1 MRRFMYGTHVL
12 LHISVFLFFWALSD
26 FFYTVDHLFGIVA
39 RYSLATAAIVYML
52 LSISP
57 LIFGNS
63 PYNTPMTPLL
73 RAGCITLRII
83 IRSPMLCLRWY
94 RNQPFDLTGLQ
105 YYKGL
110 QFDRALLY
118 SIKAE
123 ERAEELEPYAMEWLF
138 TDDDFS
144 DDDMDKFL
152 ESLPGYM
159 SSSHTKRG
167 QLDVYL
173 TADPILCRIKE
184 HFITCATS
192 VELSD
197 ETRIA
202 RVSFCAK
209 ALWLIFQYSCE
220 CKEKTSVP
228 DKLREESQLQRTYI
242 QGLMDDFRALCVI
255 DDPMIALRASCIRAL
270 AVQGLLSQ
278 LDLPDSRTTETPRF
292 PVFLIPVYKLFFPND
307 NMDIIRQLDDGH
319 TPSAMEIKR
328 IWKSLLHDGPLA
340 NLTTL
345 AQAVRDREH
354 ASPSTLSFCWN
365 VFDILLTQVGAILS
379 EKPTRAQSDFDN
391 FHENIR
397 AYVHDE
403 ERGYR
408 VSPLLEILN
417 TVARGRRLLM
427 VLSSHPKYRNRVG
440 LMFGKEHLRSS
451 SLLEAFAHCLP
462 GFISNNS
469 PEVCREFMEK
479 VVRHDDL
486 WTSLQVNLWN
496 AQTSDIPTPDKI
508 RVFEDC
514 STVMD
519 LAFSVLEDSE
529 KVDWRAPE
537 FGSLSHHF
545 ESFIMHCFR
554 FIGRST
560 SFRIGILKARF
571 CKALLAQFW
580 NDIERDGTVSLRSQW
595 DVASLARLICNLG
608 SQDKE
613 DAEFWNSYINGGYIG
628 AVFTTAKALET
639 IYITACDG
647 PLLIFCQ
654 LGHLAAAAVPLNQS
668 GLEPVD
674 IEKVWELQRKMIK
687 KKCLPFDRASN
698 TAWEALGQLREQ
710 VNDLCGKNKDMDKEI
725 LQRLLR
731 MIDDVF
737 NCRVS
742 GSEGPSQRE
751 PAGEQDPDNS
761 VAVKPTLSSH
771 RISDQFSSASQSTG
785 TEATRGGT
793 QSSEGK
799 DDFERASSLLIP
811 RASIDFHQSALRI
824 KSFMRGRRIYGQ
836 ALIASQISTTHSEA
850 PLM

>member
-1 MRRFMYGTHVL
+1 
-12 LHISVFLFFWALSD
+12 
-26 FFYTVDHLFGIVA
+26 
-39 RYSLATAAIVYML
+39 
-52 LSISP
+52 
-57 LIFGNS
+57 
-63 PYNTPMTPLL
+63 
-73 RAGCITLRII
+73 
-83 IRSPMLCLRWY
+83 MLCLRWY
-94 RNQPFDLTGLQ
+94 RDQPFGLTGLQ

-110 QFDRALLY
+110 HFDRALLY

-123 ERAEELEPYAMEWLF
+123 ERAEDLEPYAMKWLF

-159 SSSHTKRG
+159 SSSHTKKG
-167 QLDVYL
+167 QLDQYL

-197 ETRIA
+197 DTSTA

-228 DKLREESQLQRTYI
+228 DKLKEESQLQRTYI
-242 QGLMDDFRALCVI
+242 QGLMDDFRTLCLI
-255 DDPMIALRASCIRAL
+255 DDPTIALRASCIRAL
-270 AVQGLLSQ
+270 AVQGLLNQ
-278 LDLPDSRTTETPRF
+278 LNLPDSRTTDGPRF
-292 PVFLIPVYKLFFPND
+292 PVFLIPIYKFFFPND

-319 TPSAMEIKR
+319 TPSAMEIKW
-328 IWKSLLHDGPLA
+328 IWKSILRDGPLA

-345 AQAVRDREH
+345 ARAVRDREH
-354 ASPSTLSFCWN
+354 APPSTLSFCWN
-365 VFDILLTQVGAILS
+365 VLDILLTQLGAIHS
-379 EKPTRAQSDFDN
+379 DKPTRVQSDFDN
-391 FHENIR
+391 LHENIR
-397 AYVHDE
+397 TYVHDE
-403 ERGYR
+403 ERGFR
-408 VSPLLEILN
+408 ITPLLDILD

-427 VLSSHPKYRNRVG
+427 VLSSHPKYHNRVG
-440 LMFGKEHLRSS
+440 VMFGKEHLRNG

-462 GFISNNS
+462 DFISKNS
-469 PEVCREFMEK
+469 PEVCRDFMEK

-496 AQTSDIPTPDKI
+496 AEKSDIPTPDKI

-519 LAFSVLEDSE
+519 LVFSILEDSE
-529 KVDWRAPE
+529 EVDWRAPE

-554 FIGRST
+554 FIGRAT

-580 NDIERDGTVSLRSQW
+580 NDIEHDGTVSLRSQW

-613 DAEFWNSYINGGYIG
+613 DAEFWRSYVNGGYIG
-628 AVFTTAKALET
+628 AVFTTSKALET
-639 IYITACDG
+639 INTTACDG

-687 KKCLPFDRASN
+687 TKCLPFDRASD

-710 VNDLCGKNKDMDKEI
+710 VNDLCCKSKDLDQEI

-731 MIDDVF
+731 MIADVF
-737 NCRVS
+737 KFRFS
-742 GSEGPSQRE
+742 GSEGPSKSDSAE
-751 PAGEQDPDNS
+751 EQGPNS
-761 VAVKPTLSSH
+761 VAVNSTLSPGEPHGIGSFT
-771 RISDQFSSASQSTG
+771 SESTG
-785 TEATRGGT
+785 TVVTRGGT
-793 QSSEGK
+793 QTSEGK
-799 DDFERASSLLIP
+799 GFERASSSLNF
-811 RASIDFHQSALRI
+811 RASIDLDSELPAEKVLDYERKTYVLSESPQSYESGSHSLPNLHHTALGTPGVGT
-824 KSFMRGRRIYGQ
+824 KGRSIGTSPS
-836 ALIASQISTTHSEA
+836 AIHFPFLGDA
-850 PLM
+850 PSR